1 MTYREAA
8 ICEIFTGITFLTGED
23 RKYISEYVS
32 ELMGY
37 PVYTHALPRLSHELK
52 EKAREDFIKMCE
64 SIKED

>member
-23 RKYISEYVS
+23 RKYIGEYVS

-37 PVYTHALPRLSHELK
+37 PVYTHELPHRSHKLK